1 MTNSFSWMASLA
13 EASYVQFDKLASEG
27 KSYLIDDDVAYALE
41 VDQYDKY
48 SGNYSI
54 LQAADFVNNW
64 SIAHH
69 QEDTNSGFSA
79 TLFKGKYPSSSQP
92 YSLAIRGTQ
101 EADDLLVTDL
111 QDIVLDGLAI
121 DQIVDLYNYW
131 NMISTPEGEPYEAF
145 EVVDLIAE
153 TVALQLIKG
162 GATFIPALNMTA
174 DAFLEWID
182 SNSNIIVDNNLAIE
196 RVRIIK
202 SVQVDPA
209 SNPYEGLGILNEIE
223 LSTVTGHS
231 LGGHLAT
238 AFSRLFGDLDVN
250 TIAINGAGFATGAIP
265 GLGGDAE
272 RNISN
277 LFYTLGGLDTFPSS
291 RITNLYGDRYP
302 EFVTQNGELG
312 LFQQGLHESIS
323 LLSHKFS

>member
-1 MTNSFSWMASLA
+1 M
-13 EASYVQFDKLASEG
+13 
-27 KSYLIDDDVAYALE
+27 
-41 VDQYDKY
+41 
-48 SGNYSI
+48 
-54 LQAADFVNNW
+54 
-64 SIAHH
+64 
-69 QEDTNSGFSA
+69 
-79 TLFKGKYPSSSQP
+79 
-92 YSLAIRGTQ
+92 AIRGTQ